1 MLSNLCLAPAK
12 YSAPGQLAYQSGL
25 QQLQQSLENDAKP
38 ITVAMEGARLAT
50 LQLRAALPVDDA
62 EPYVA
67 ALLAAPIYNVVPLL
81 RGTDHGAMLKK
92 KAKP

>member
-1 MLSNLCLAPAK
+1 
-12 YSAPGQLAYQSGL
+12 
-25 QQLQQSLENDAKP
+25 
-38 ITVAMEGARLAT
+38 MEGARLAT